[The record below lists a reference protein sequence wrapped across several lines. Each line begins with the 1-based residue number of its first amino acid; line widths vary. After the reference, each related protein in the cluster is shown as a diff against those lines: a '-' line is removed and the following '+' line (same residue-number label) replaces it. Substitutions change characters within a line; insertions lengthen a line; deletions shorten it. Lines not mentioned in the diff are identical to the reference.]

1 MKNGKIQMNNVLP
14 PSDFAGPSSRQS
26 SKKNDAVHNIN
37 NCPTQLMYIKTVD
50 TNPAINTNIN
60 NVSVKSKLAS
70 LLQDFPNIG
79 AVNSSGYS
87 KFAPTHGVEHHIKTN
102 NARPVSRPQ
111 PRQAPVWRQK

>member
-1 MKNGKIQMNNVLP
+1 
-14 PSDFAGPSSRQS
+14 
-26 SKKNDAVHNIN
+26 
-37 NCPTQLMYIKTVD
+37 MYIKTVD